1 MLLPPINKQLMA
13 QRSNNNPSDWLG
25 RLYSSV
31 PAKQHLSHPPVTGR
45 AVRGMRGLLLG
56 ELDKFRRLS
65 SLLCPHKVS
74 VTTTDTDVAAGVPL
88 IASEHRSQN
97 H

>member
-1 MLLPPINKQLMA
+1 MLLPPINKQLMV
-13 QRSNNNPSDWLG
+13 QRSNNNPSDWLR
-25 RLYSSV
+25 RLYGSV

-45 AVRGMRGLLLG
+45 AVKGMRGMLPG
-56 ELDKFRRLS
+56 ALDKFRSLS

-74 VTTTDTDVAAGVPL
+74 VTMADTDVAAGVPP
-88 IASEHRSQN
+88 IARECRSQN